1 MKLPV
6 LSKPFPGTTSDAKLS
21 SKIETTDN
29 AASPTHIRNVLMP
42 KI

>member
-6 LSKPFPGTTSDAKLS
+6 LSKPLPGTISDAKLS
-21 SKIETTDN
+21 SRIETTDN
-29 AASPTHIRNVLMP
+29 AASPIHIRNDLMP